1 MDWGAIRMHVIA
13 LSLNYRK
20 ASVEEREL
28 VAFEDEEVIPALHR
42 LREQKSILEAVL
54 LSTCNRTEL
63 YVVSDQVHTGKYYS
77 QKFLSDWFG
86 LEFDQVKSITDVKVA
101 DEAIHHL
108 YRVTA
113 GLESMVLGETQ
124 ILGQIREAFFT
135 AQQEH
140 TTGTIFNKLF
150 KEAITVAKRGHSETD
165 ISKNAISISY
175 SAVEL
180 AKKIFSNISD
190 SKVLVVGAGEMA
202 EQSLLNLTSNGINK
216 LTVIN
221 RSEDKAKALAQRFG
235 GESAP
240 FGTLEAQLAD
250 ADIVISSTAARNHVI
265 TEDIVRN
272 ALADRKM
279 REPLVLMDIAL
290 PRDIAPGVSS
300 LDDVYMY
307 NVDDLQGLVDANLS
321 TRREE
326 ALKIEA
332 MIAESMDSFEEWV
345 SMLGVVPVI
354 QALRSKAL
362 SIHEDTFQSVER
374 KMPEMTDRE
383 RTIISKHMKS
393 IINQML
399 KDPIIYTKEIAGS
412 RKADVKLDEIQQL
425 FGIEDEVNEIRQ
437 QDKAKNQER
446 LRARKQELALD

>member
-1 MDWGAIRMHVIA
+1 MNWGAIRMHVIA

-20 ASVEEREL
+20 ASVEDREL

-42 LREQKSILEAVL
+42 LRDQKSILEAVL

-86 LEFDQVKSITDVKVA
+86 LEFEKVKSITDVKVA

-140 TTGTIFNKLF
+140 TTGTVFNKLF

-180 AKKIFSNISD
+180 AKKIFSNIND
-190 SKVLVVGAGEMA
+190 SKVLVVEAGEIT
-202 EQSLLNLTSNGINK
+202 EQSLLNLTSKGINN

-221 RSEDKAKALAQRFG
+221 RSEDKAQALAQRFG
-235 GESAP
+235 GESVP
-240 FGTLEAQLAD
+240 FDTLEEQLAD

-265 TEDIVRN
+265 TEDMVSN
-272 ALADRKM
+272 ALAERKT

-321 TRREE
+321 TRKEE

-362 SIHEDTFQSVER
+362 NIHEDTFQSVER
-374 KMPEMTDRE
+374 KMPDMTDRE

-399 KDPIIYTKEIAGS
+399 KDPIIYTKEIAND
-412 RKADVKLDEIQQL
+412 KQAVKKLQEIEAL
-425 FGIEDEVNEIRQ
+425 FGIEDEVSEVKEKEMKKYQ
-437 QDKAKNQER
+437 QETQKNNT
-446 LRARKQELALD
+446 ELAFE